1 VTQERLFHA
10 VGAILVSILV
20 AALYYGREWGVILI
34 WSLVEALRNG

>member
-10 VGAILVSILV
+10 VGAILAAIILGAV
-20 AALYYGREWGVILI
+20 YVGYEWGVILV